1 VETKKQRLQMEETA
15 HVDNFFLFSAPKK
28 LNYLNYFF
36 GHKGRAFSIVRVL
49 ETQFLHLLK
58 KLLLF
63 VKKGKKGKKREEKKN
78 KNAAT
83 SAGRSLSLSFFFHCL
98 PICRSRQIRPTPCA
112 LRPRTQRA
120 PEAPAASSRRTRGPL
135 RRAWL
140 PGSRTW

>member
-1 VETKKQRLQMEETA
+1 MEETA

-63 VKKGKKGKKREEKKN
+63 VKKREKREKEGRKEKQKRGDQRRSFVISFLLLPLSTYLSIQAN
-78 KNAAT
+78 PSYPLCTPAT
-83 SAGRSLSLSFFFHCL
+83 H
-98 PICRSRQIRPTPCA
+98 
-112 LRPRTQRA
+112 
-120 PEAPAASSRRTRGPL
+120 AASS
-135 RRAWL
+135 
-140 PGSRTW
+140 